1 VGQMGSVGEGTRFFW
16 MGVQFQ
22 EQDVS
27 NKGTGLAS
35 SVLDRISGTYEVHL
49 VVYVLNIADPKYIR
63 TT

>member
-1 VGQMGSVGEGTRFFW
+1 

-27 NKGTGLAS
+27 SEGTGLAS

-49 VVYVLNIADPKYIR
+49 LVHVLNIADPKYIR
-63 TT
+63 GETPWCR